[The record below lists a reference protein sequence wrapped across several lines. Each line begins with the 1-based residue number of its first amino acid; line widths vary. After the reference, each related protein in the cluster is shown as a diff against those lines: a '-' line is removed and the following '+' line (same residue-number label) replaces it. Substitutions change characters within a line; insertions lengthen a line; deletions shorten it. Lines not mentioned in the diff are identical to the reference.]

1 MLPWLNSKSA
11 VQAVASVL
19 NFLALLA
26 SVVVTGFLVV
36 EERWLMR
43 HRDTADYR
51 LPDALKRNAQGMC
64 WRR

>member
-1 MLPWLNSKSA
+1 MLPWLNSKSAA

-43 HRDTADYR
+43 DIEIQRITGFRTH
-51 LPDALKRNAQGMC
+51 
-64 WRR
+64 